1 MKITVHLEA
10 EDIVRIVTSYVQDSL
25 HIQGQC
31 AFTYTPSPIWVEVT
45 QDEVEVTQD
54 EAELEPENDE
64 DLEPEQ
70 NNIFTWIDRQVCVK
84 ESGLLLGTVK
94 DIQSTGE
101 GAFTLILDS
110 FLETCQDVNIDGTDS
125 LGRKEFDVCLK

>member
-10 EDIVRIVTSYVQDSL
+10 EDIVRIITSYVQDNL
-25 HIQGQC
+25 HIQGTC
-31 AFTYTPSPIWVEVT
+31 EFTYTPSPLWVEVT
-45 QDEVEVTQD
+45 QDED
-54 EAELEPENDE
+54 ELEPETDE
-64 DLEPEQ
+64 ELEPDQ
-70 NNIFTWIDRQVCVK
+70 SNIFTWIDKQVCVK
-84 ESGLLLGTVK
+84 ESGLPLGAVK

-101 GAFTLILDS
+101 GVFTLILDS

>member
-10 EDIVRIVTSYVQDSL
+10 EDIMRIVTAYVQDNL

-45 QDEVEVTQD
+45 QDE
-54 EAELEPENDE
+54 ELEPENDE
-64 DLEPEQ
+64 ELEPDQ
-70 NNIFTWIDRQVCVK
+70 NNIFTWIDKQVCVK
-84 ESGLLLGTVK
+84 ESGRLLGTVM

-101 GAFTLILDS
+101 GVFTLILDS
-110 FLETCQDVNIDGTDS
+110 FIETCQDVNIDGTDS